1 MAPGWLTTRRPC
13 SVAPMAI
20 HYRCVQCGHA
30 TPTKP
35 EECAECQGIDF
46 KAFDPNPPK
55 PPPKPVE
62 APKPNDKSRD
72 ITTIKSLETDLIVFG
87 MPEIERV
94 FGGGLVKGAVAV
106 LTGEPG
112 IGKSTLL
119 TMIAAKIAALHK
131 GRPGCVVYAS
141 AEERDSRIAAR
152 ARRIGLSVPGLR
164 LLETTQW
171 EDVEACVRLYKPVF
185 LVGDSVSAFK
195 TVDGVG
201 GKVQRIETITNRT
214 IELAHAFNM
223 SAILVAHVTKEGDM
237 SGPKTLEHMVDFYG
251 VFAGDRTKNKRH
263 FYAPKNRDGAV
274 GEVATM
280 EMTREGL
287 VEVPS
292 VAKRLLQARAIDTPG
307 SVIFPTTD
315 IGNATLMEIEA
326 KVAGETATDGDG
338 HPMGPLP
345 RIASV
350 TGISSARVPRL
361 VTLIGEAVNLLG
373 STIHIEA
380 NSVGDLQIGD
390 EAADLAVAAAIAS
403 SRINRVISPLTVV
416 FGSVSVTGRV
426 KPVEDIRARLEE
438 AYRAGFRQALVPA
451 QQVHELPA
459 GIKDMEMVG
468 MDHLRDLTPW
478 LIRHAAKPSHIR
490 LDAPDP
496 STFLIETT

>member
-1 MAPGWLTTRRPC
+1 
-13 SVAPMAI
+13 
-20 HYRCVQCGHA
+20 VQCGKVTEA
-30 TPTKP
+30 RP
-35 EECAECQGIDF
+35 EDCQECQGIDF

-72 ITTIKSLETDLIVFG
+72 ITAIKSLETDLIVFG

-94 FGGGLVKGAVAV
+94 LGGGLVKGSVAV

-119 TMIAAKIAALHK
+119 TMIAAKVAAIYK

-141 AEERDSRIAAR
+141 AEERNSRIAAR
-152 ARRIGLSVPGLR
+152 AKRIGYAVPGLR

-171 EDVEACVRLYKPVF
+171 EDVESCVQIYKPA
-185 LVGDSVSAFK
+185 LLIGDSVSAFE

-201 GKVQRIETITNRT
+201 GKVQRIERIANRT
-214 IELAHAFNM
+214 IALSHALNM
-223 SAILVAHVTKEGDM
+223 ASILVAHVTKEGDM

-251 VFAGDRTKNKRH
+251 VFSGDRTKNKRY

-287 VEVPS
+287 IEVPS
-292 VAKRLLQARAIDTPG
+292 AAKQLLQYRAVDMPG

-315 IGNATLMEIEA
+315 IGNVSLMEIEV
-326 KVAGETATDGDG
+326 KVSGETTTEDGK
-338 HPMGPLP
+338 PIGPLP

-350 TGISSARVPRL
+350 TGISSARIPRL
-361 VTLIGEAVNLLG
+361 VTLIGEAANLLG

-380 NSVGDLQIGD
+380 NHVGDFQIGD
-390 EAADLAVAAAIAS
+390 EASDLAVAAAIMS
-403 SRINRVISPLTVV
+403 SRINRVLGLLTVV
-416 FGSVSVTGRV
+416 LGSVSVTGRV
-426 KPVEDIRARLEE
+426 KPIENLRARLEE
-438 AYRAGFRQALVPA
+438 AHRAGFTQAIIPGQQVTEVPA
-451 QQVHELPA
+451 SLSGMEIV
-459 GIKDMEMVG
+459 GIE
-468 MDHLRDLTPW
+468 HLRDLMPW

-496 STFLIETT
+496 ETFLIQTS